1 MFLSKSERVRKL
13 HCREMLLKMFL
24 QTSVLPGPWG
34 SLGAAS
40 SLHRP
45 ASAHPFQPTHKPSAP
60 GNAVQSGL
68 WIGEEAY
75 HIHMTPQSKDLAKR
89 VQAWEQGA
97 ESLVLSRAETRK
109 ALLQYEAPTGDQMEV
124 LGTHCPMPPS
134 DAGPRRQLKKGQEN
148 QGGQRKS
155 DSLGPPEAGLTHP
168 RLRWTPV

>member
-24 QTSVLPGPWG
+24 QTSVLPGHRG

-40 SLHRP
+40 GLHQP

-68 WIGEEAY
+68 WIGEGAC
-75 HIHMTPQSKDLAKR
+75 HTHRTPQSKDVAKL
-89 VQAWEQGA
+89 VQAWEQGS
-97 ESLVLSRAETRK
+97 ESLVLGSAETRK
-109 ALLQYEAPTGDQMEV
+109 ALLQFKAPTGDQMEV

-134 DAGPRRQLKKGQEN
+134 DAGPRRQLKKG
-148 QGGQRKS
+148 
-155 DSLGPPEAGLTHP
+155 
-168 RLRWTPV
+168 